1 MGTYGSNTFRVTFL
15 NKALAD
21 MFQLE
26 VDCLEKRGYDVVQS
40 FECER
45 EDEKSFYIY
54 SPDQEKVVWCGDTA
68 AETLE
73 DFMLMGGIQFDLTHH
88 LINKCAKV
96 EMWRESQE
104 WFWDNVDESK
114 LKEATGD
121 IIKEFDESDLD
132 DLMND
137 WAYHDEWIY
146 DDDIISDRNVWE
158 YGEHTFHDVTLT
170 PQHYSSMGDSL
181 REYLQQNK

>member
-1 MGTYGSNTFRVTFL
+1 MGTYGSNTFRITFL

-26 VDCLEKRGYDVVQS
+26 VDCLEKRKPLIVQS
-40 FECER
+40 FEMDR

-54 SPDQEKVVWCGDTA
+54 SPDQEKVVWTGDCA
-68 AETLE
+68 ASTLE
-73 DFMLMGGIQFDLTHH
+73 DFMLDDGIQFDLTHH
-88 LINKCAKV
+88 LINACAKV
-96 EMWRESQE
+96 EMFRESQE
-104 WFWDNVDESK
+104 WFWDNVDENK
-114 LKEATGD
+114 LKKAAGD

-132 DLMND
+132 DLMGD

-146 DDDIISDRNVWE
+146 EDDIIGDRNVWE
-158 YGEHTFHDVTLT
+158 YGKHTHYDATIT
-170 PQHYSSMGDSL
+170 PQMYSDMGDSL